1 MTLLDGRKLMWL
13 LLTFDLPTKTRVQ
26 AKTASQFRFFLL
38 DQGFEMAQYSVYLRY
53 CSGKSE
59 AQKYIR
65 RISSQIPISGKV
77 DILRFTDQ
85 QYEQIVSF
93 NAGGRRERKNPSQ
106 FALF

>member
-1 MTLLDGRKLMWL
+1 MLDGSKLMWL
-13 LLTFDLPTKTRVQ
+13 LLTFDLPRKTKAE
-26 AKTASQFRFFLL
+26 AKAASRFRFFLL

-59 AQKYIR
+59 ANKYIR
-65 RISSQIPISGKV
+65 RISSEIPESGKI

-93 NAGGRRERKNPSQ
+93 RSGGRRERKNPSQ
-106 FALF
+106 FVLF